1 MSAIPCASVSLKTMA
16 DGTLRISF
24 DIEPMHA
31 QDAFRLFATPGT
43 PAAVAA
49 LQVGYAA
56 ASDDVHAMLAKDP
69 TNLLSENKPK
79 GGPLSKLAGMWCAT
93 KDFQDWINDNTHG
106 GIYWQCNGPLEAKLF
121 VCEICDIDS
130 RAELDHDTR
139 AKELFNNLIRDPYS
153 KRLLSLGATA

>member
-24 DIEPMHA
+24 DFEPMHA
-31 QDAFRLFATPGT
+31 QDAFRLFAAPGT

-56 ASDDVHAMLAKDP
+56 VQPSPVSVMGNPITEKL
-69 TNLLSENKPK
+69 K

-93 KDFQDWINDNTHG
+93 KDFQDWISDNEHK

-121 VCEICDIDS
+121 VCEMCDIDS
-130 RAELDHDTR
+130 RAMLDHNPY
-139 AKELFNNLIRDPYS
+139 AEELFNRLIRGPYS
-153 KRLLSLGATA
+153 KHLLAKGVIQ

>member
-56 ASDDVHAMLAKDP
+56 VQPAPMAVMGNPIA
-69 TNLLSENKPK
+69 EKPK
-79 GGPLSKLAGMWCAT
+79 GGPLSKLAGMWCEEP
-93 KDFQDWINDNTHG
+93 DFQKWIN
-106 GIYWQCNGPLEAKLF
+106 AKYVLGEPIRGASGAAD
-121 VCEICDIDS
+121 VIRKLCLIDS

-139 AKELFNNLIRDPYS
+139 AEELFNSLFRGPYS
-153 KRLLSLGATA
+153 KHLLAKG